1 MKFKVVCPITKE
13 TIHKTNSQR
22 QAMLIAMEHE
32 AKVFC
37 GKYERYDYSKNR
49 KAVLE

>member
-1 MKFKVVCPITKE
+1 MKFKVVCPITME

-22 QAMLIAMEHE
+22 QAMLIGIKHK

-49 KAVLE
+49 KVVLE

>member
-22 QAMLIAMEHE
+22 EAMLIGMKHE

-37 GKYERYDYSKNR
+37 GKYKRYDYIK
-49 KAVLE
+49 